1 MYSKLPKEL
10 IILIYLFDLT
20 YREKFNLCINEFNK
34 IIKKREEMVNNISRD
49 YWNGEMPLSVKNCY
63 LQAKL
68 LINNVIFI

>member
-34 IIKKREEMVNNISRD
+34 IIKKREEMVNNINRD
-49 YWNGEMPLSVKNCY
+49 YWNGEMPLSVKNYY

>member
-10 IILIYLFDLT
+10 IILIYLFDQT

-34 IIKKREEMVNNISRD
+34 IIKKREEMVNNINRD
-49 YWNGEMPLSVKNCY
+49 YWNGEMPLSVKNY
-63 LQAKL
+63 HLQPKL